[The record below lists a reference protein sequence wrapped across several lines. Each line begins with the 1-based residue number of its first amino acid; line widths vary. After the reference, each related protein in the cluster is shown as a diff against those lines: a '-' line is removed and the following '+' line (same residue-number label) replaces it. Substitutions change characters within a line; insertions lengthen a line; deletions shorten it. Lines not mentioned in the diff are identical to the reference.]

1 MWQYLSVGILSGIL
15 TGSIGA
21 GGAVVMV
28 PLLMS
33 CGLTIQESVAIGLAV
48 TAVPQSVPGLY
59 LYYKKG
65 DFRPKE
71 ALFVIIGSLIGVLMG
86 SYIVINYKFTQKTL
100 SRFLACLM
108 IFLGILIGY
117 FYG

>member
-33 CGLTIQESVAIGLAV
+33 CGLTLQESVAIGLAV
-48 TAVPQSVPGLY
+48 TAVPQSGPGLY

-65 DFRPKE
+65 DFRAKE

-86 SYIVINYKFTQKTL
+86 SYIVIKYKFTQKTL
-100 SRFLACLM
+100 SRFLSFLM
-108 IFLGILIGY
+108 IFLGILMGY